1 MSLAEQI
8 DNNNIPKH
16 IAIIMDGNGRWAK
29 QKGKNRIFGHSGG
42 VSSVREI
49 VETAAE
55 LGVRYLT
62 LYTFST
68 ENWNR
73 PQDEVSGLMKL
84 LLKTTRME
92 VRTLS
97 KKNVRL
103 RTIGNIEGLPKDTLN
118 ELRHAMETT
127 KNNTRMDLILAL
139 NYGSKLEILQAVK
152 QIAEKVQ
159 TGALHISEINE
170 EVFSN
175 HLYTTGIPDPEL
187 MIRTSGENRLSNFLL
202 WQLAYSEFYFT
213 ELLWPD
219 FNKEEL
225 YKAILAYQKRERRLG
240 MTSEQITGTSSAH

>member
-97 KKNVRL
+97 KNNVRL

-118 ELRHAMETT
+118 ELLHAMETT

-159 TGALHISEINE
+159 TGALRISEINE